1 MKWRGPSRAAPD
13 LLKDALVYNVSKLE
27 DWMAAR
33 QKKKFFLPLLAQ
45 GIVFVLCGFFM
56 FGREFTGRADPVSRL
71 ALFGLAIVTLAGARW
86 ARGPREI
93 TDTKKLLIVMGVMF
107 VGMAAMGSGSFL
119 MGRAEG
125 GQPFTV
131 LDVTLLVAGAFD
143 AVFAVRLR
151 ERFRGMQTA

>member
-1 MKWRGPSRAAPD
+1 
-13 LLKDALVYNVSKLE
+13 
-27 DWMAAR
+27 MAAS
-33 QKKKFFLPLLAQ
+33 QKKKFFLPLLAL

-56 FGREFTGRADPVSRL
+56 FGRERTGRADPASRL

-86 ARGPREI
+86 ARGSREI

-107 VGMAAMGSGSFL
+107 VGVAAMARGSFL

-131 LDVTLLVAGAFD
+131 DDVTLLVAGAID

-151 ERFRGMQTA
+151 ERFKGMQTA